1 MAGVTRKRFPAW
13 LAILAISLQ
22 AAWPLIAQAKPR
34 QPGHLV
40 PLCTV
45 DGVTHYLEI
54 PGGKAPVEQRSAT
67 FHEHCTLCV
76 FGAERLA
83 AVPPAALPPLR
94 VARVALVVVAQA
106 PKLHFAVHSD
116 SPGDA
121 RAPPFL
127 S

>member
-1 MAGVTRKRFPAW
+1 VTRRSFPAW

-22 AAWPLIAQAKPR
+22 AAWPLVAQAKPR

-45 DGVTHYLEI
+45 DGVTHYVEI
-54 PGGKAPVEQRSAT
+54 PGGKAPLEQRSAT
-67 FHEHCTLCV
+67 FHEHCKLCA

-83 AVPPAALPPLR
+83 AVPPAAPAPMR
-94 VARVALVVVAQA
+94 VARVALVVAAHA
-106 PKLHFAVHSD
+106 PRVHLAVHCD
-116 SPGDA
+116 SPADA
-121 RAPPFL
+121 RAPPSL